1 MDGLCNV
8 ECCYVD
14 LFVCYIYRSWYIVR
28 FLFNDPATTE
38 FYTSCHTL
46 SLHDA
51 LPIWLMALKWV
62 QCPGRATAW
71 GMQRGRAAAPL
82 PRWFCITKH
91 LLRAGRG
98 EDRKSTRL
106 NSSH

>member
-1 MDGLCNV
+1 
-8 ECCYVD
+8 
-14 LFVCYIYRSWYIVR
+14 
-28 FLFNDPATTE
+28 
-38 FYTSCHTL
+38 
-46 SLHDA
+46 
-51 LPIWLMALKWV
+51 MALKWV

-98 EDRKSTRL
+98 ESNSRSEERRVGKECVSTCRSRWSPYHEQKKEQKQNRNNEL
-106 NSSH
+106 QHITSLLRPINKDTTLTLANKK